1 MQLPPPDLSIAISH
15 IIESA
20 YGTDL
25 ADTYAFSHPG
35 FFFNEPTHLSQQ
47 GEKAFTILA
56 VNQLTG
62 RTDGR
67 CTFFLRGQQAVSPL
81 AAPFGSIEFDPA
93 LPDTVLEELIEQLID
108 SAKAAGAKS
117 VRLINY
123 PGCYAPA
130 QTARLL
136 YQLGRQ
142 GFRTTAAYEN
152 FHLSITQQAFEQYI
166 VSAEQRRLRKCR
178 TAGFRF
184 AQWSPPDFTA
194 VTCFIEQVHQQRNH
208 AETIAPAQLT
218 QLIQTFPA
226 QFAIFGVWDID
237 RLIALAVTV
246 RVSPGILYYFL
257 PVSAPAYD
265 AYSPMV
271 LLIDGLWTYCQQQ
284 SIALLDLGV
293 SLNGDRTPKP
303 SLMKFKRNL
312 GAQTSLKTTVERLL

>member
-1 MQLPPPDLSIAISH
+1 M
-15 IIESA
+15 
-20 YGTDL
+20 

-35 FFFNEPTHLSQQ
+35 FFFNKPAHLGQQ
-47 GEKAFTILA
+47 GEKAHTILA

-62 RTDGR
+62 CADGR
-67 CTFFLRGQQAVSPL
+67 CTFFLRGQQAISPL
-81 AAPFGSIEFDPA
+81 AAPFGSIEFDSA
-93 LPDTVLEELIEQLID
+93 LPDTVLGELIERLVE
-108 SAKAAGAKS
+108 SAGAAGATS

-136 YQLGRQ
+136 HQLARH
-142 GFRTTAAYEN
+142 GFRTTATHEN
-152 FHLSITQQAFEQYI
+152 FHLSITQKTFEHDI

-178 TAGFRF
+178 TAGFRV
-184 AQWSPPDFTA
+184 AQWFPQDLTA
-194 VTCFIEQVHQQRNH
+194 LTHFIEQVHQQRNH

-218 QLIQTFPA
+218 NLIQTFPDR
-226 QFAIFGVWDID
+226 FPVFGVWDVD
-237 RLIALAVTV
+237 RLIALAVAV
-246 RVSPGILYYFL
+246 RVSPDILYYFL
-257 PVSAPAYD
+257 PVSDPAYD

-293 SLNGDRTPKP
+293 SLNSDRTPKP
-303 SLMKFKRNL
+303 SLMQFKRNL